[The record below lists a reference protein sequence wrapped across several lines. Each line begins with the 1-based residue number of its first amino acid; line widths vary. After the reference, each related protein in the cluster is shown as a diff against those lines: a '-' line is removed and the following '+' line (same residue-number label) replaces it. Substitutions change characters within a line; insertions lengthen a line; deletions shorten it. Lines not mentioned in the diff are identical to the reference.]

1 MNNLIYLDN
10 AATTEIDEEV
20 KQIITQMFDLFY
32 NPSQPYSKSNLLKK
46 KLKEARK
53 IIAECINASPEEI
66 FFTSGGTESNNTIVF
81 QMLKYEKNNSI
92 LTSNIEHKSI
102 IAPCN
107 FIEKLGYKVIRVN
120 VNSNGV
126 VVPDLFK
133 KCIADDTKL
142 SSVMIVNNE
151 IGTIQNIKSLAKI
164 AHEKGVLFHTDAV
177 QALGHIKIDVKELDV
192 DFLSASAHKFN
203 GPKGIGF
210 LYIKNGTN
218 FQPMIY
224 GGMQEMN
231 RRAGTENIPYIY
243 GMAIAL
249 KKNINQINDN
259 CSHLCSLYDTFINRL
274 KIYKIDFIENST
286 NKGVPGLVNI
296 SLKYQNGESI
306 LHRLDFKNIFVST
319 GSACDS
325 INNQISHVIKAI
337 NVDPAYSEGTIRI
350 SFGKNN
356 TLEDA
361 VKVADELYNIVK
373 SNN

>member
-20 KQIITQMFDLFY
+20 KQVITHMFDLFY
-32 NPSQPYSKSNLLKK
+32 NPSQPYSKSHLLKK

-92 LTSNIEHKSI
+92 LISNIEHKSI
-102 IAPCN
+102 SAPCD
-107 FIEKLGYKVIRVN
+107 FIEKLGYKIIKVN

-126 VVPDLFK
+126 VESDLFK

-249 KKNINQINDN
+249 KNNINQINDN
-259 CSHLCSLYDTFINRL
+259 YTHLCSLYDTFINRL

-361 VKVADELYNIVK
+361 IKVADELYNIVK